1 MDDEIGL
8 AILEELRKQN
18 KLLHFQAKMLIDING
33 KDGATLE
40 LIKYIFMIL
49 ARVHEVNPSDL
60 SSKVDEEDSENE
72 TLTDK

>member
-1 MDDEIGL
+1 MNPFLDVAFRSL
-8 AILEELRKQN
+8 CV
-18 KLLHFQAKMLIDING
+18 
-33 KDGATLE
+33 
-40 LIKYIFMIL
+40 YIFMIL